1 MHNSKKL
8 ILAALAVVLLLG
20 AAPLAAQIAGTW
32 EGTGRGS
39 CYPHP
44 STVIYPWQTWV
55 GEIPNSEDVF
65 SGEWRDSEGNHGI
78 FKGEIEWTS
87 VIVAICNGSW
97 YWFDPTGPSHEPV
110 YGGDFE
116 MKFYVLEE
124 ICEGTWTSIWPSP
137 GMPGTMRGWKID

>member
-1 MHNSKKL
+1 MSNSKKL
-8 ILAALAVVLLLG
+8 IIALAVILALG
-20 AAPLAAQIAGTW
+20 ATPLAAQIAGTW

-44 STVIYPWQTWV
+44 GTVIYPWQNWT
-55 GEIPNSEDVF
+55 GEIPLTQDVF
-65 SGEWRDSEGNHGI
+65 SGEWWDANDNHGI

-97 YWFDPTGPSHEPV
+97 YWFDPTGTAEPV

-116 MKFYVLEE
+116 MKFYV
-124 ICEGTWTSIWPSP
+124 CERTCTGTWTSIWPSP
-137 GMPGTMRGWKID
+137 EPGTMKGWKVE